1 MEQHSANKTILF
13 LPFLQI
19 PSGHHQVAKALM
31 DGIQENQPHIK
42 CEKVDILSYSFGK
55 VEALVSNTY
64 LKWIH
69 AFPGLYSRVY
79 RSSVYKNVDEKKRF
93 RLYEKL
99 FLPYMRKLL
108 EEIQPDAIVCTHGLP
123 SYMLNYLKEKKEI
136 TIPVINV
143 YTDYFIHSVWGIHH
157 IDYHFVPTHH
167 MKDFLKQKGLNTDR
181 IFLTGIPIHH
191 KITRKEEHSREFD
204 HSSPLSILITGGNLG
219 VGAIDDL
226 ITKIGTNSNF
236 HFYVLC
242 GTNKTLYQKLKNRH
256 QNNISPIGYIECRE
270 KMNELYDKMDGVVTK
285 PGGVTISECLFK
297 RKPIFIYHALPGQEE
312 INVQMLEKSGLIF
325 QLKQWKNDN
334 QSLEDQLYPFF
345 QNNTLLVSYQERIK
359 EYHKN
364 IIEKVPSQIIEE
376 LLNARNS

>member
-1 MEQHSANKTILF
+1 MEQQSANKTILF

-31 DGIQENQPHIK
+31 DGIQKNQPYIK

-93 RLYEKL
+93 RLYEIL
-99 FLPYMRKLL
+99 FLRYMRKLL
-108 EEIQPDAIVCTHGLP
+108 SEKKPDVIVCTHGLP

-136 TIPVINV
+136 SVPVINV
-143 YTDYFIHSVWGIHH
+143 YTDYFIHSVWGIQH
-157 IDYHFVPTHH
+157 IDYHFVPTNH
-167 MKDFLKQKGLNTDR
+167 MKDFLQQKGLKEGQ

-191 KITRKEEHSREFD
+191 KINKQAD
-204 HSSPLSILITGGNLG
+204 HSKPVAAFSPLSILITGGNLG
-219 VGAIDDL
+219 VGAINDL
-226 ITKIGTNSNF
+226 VKKIGTNKSF

-242 GTNKTLYQKLKNRH
+242 GTNQALYQMITNLQK
-256 QNNISPIGYIECRE
+256 NNITPIGYIESRE
-270 KMNELYDKMDGVVTK
+270 KMNELYDKMDAIVTK

-297 RKPIFIYHALPGQEE
+297 RKLIFIYHALPGQEE

-345 QNNTLLVSYQERIK
+345 QSNTLLESYQDRIN
-359 EYHKN
+359 EYHHN
-364 IIEKVPSQIIEE
+364 IIEKIPSQIIEE
-376 LLNARNS
+376 LLYARNL